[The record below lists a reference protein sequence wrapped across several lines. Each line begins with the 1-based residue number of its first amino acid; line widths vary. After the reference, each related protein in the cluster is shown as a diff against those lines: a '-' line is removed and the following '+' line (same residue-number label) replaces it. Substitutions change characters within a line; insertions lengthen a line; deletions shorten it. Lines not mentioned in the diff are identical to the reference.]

1 MPSLI
6 ELDDVTKVYA
16 MGEVAVNAVAGISMA
31 VEPGELLSI
40 VGPSGSGKS
49 TLMNIIGCLDVP
61 TAGRYVLEGDDV
73 GQLSDNQLAELR
85 GQKIGF
91 IFQTYNL
98 LPRLSALANVQ
109 LPLLYGGGK
118 DGRQRSIAALE
129 KVGLG
134 HRLKHRP
141 VELSGGEQQRVGIAR
156 ALVKDPSII
165 LADEPT
171 GNLDTQS
178 GNDIMNVLYQLHS
191 EDGITVLIVTHDPE
205 IAASTNRVVSMR
217 DGTMVGDQAPT
228 EYIRSLSVPMGG
240 AR

>member
-61 TAGRYVLEGDDV
+61 TTGRYVLEGDDV
-73 GQLSDNQLAELR
+73 GQLNDNQLAELR
-85 GQKIGF
+85 GRKIGF

-141 VELSGGEQQRVGIAR
+141 NELSGGEQQRVGIAR

-178 GNDIMNVLYQLHS
+178 GNDIIAILHQLHD

-217 DGTMVGDQAPT
+217 DGAVVSDQTSGEFVRSRSAP
-228 EYIRSLSVPMGG
+228 LGG

>member
-85 GQKIGF
+85 GQRSGSSS
-91 IFQTYNL
+91 
-98 LPRLSALANVQ
+98 RLTICCPA
-109 LPLLYGGGK
+109 
-118 DGRQRSIAALE
+118 
-129 KVGLG
+129 
-134 HRLKHRP
+134 
-141 VELSGGEQQRVGIAR
+141 
-156 ALVKDPSII
+156 
-165 LADEPT
+165 
-171 GNLDTQS
+171 
-178 GNDIMNVLYQLHS
+178 
-191 EDGITVLIVTHDPE
+191 
-205 IAASTNRVVSMR
+205 
-217 DGTMVGDQAPT
+217 
-228 EYIRSLSVPMGG
+228 
-240 AR
+240 